1 MSDPQVP
8 VERVIEDTQRWLDR
22 AVIGLNLCPFAKAVV
37 VKGQVHIVV
46 SATVDFAGVLD
57 QLEREADG
65 LLALQASQRDTTLVV
80 VPAGFDDFLFFHQL
94 VREGERMLARRRL
107 EGVLQLAS
115 FHPQFV
121 FQGADPHDM
130 ANFSNRSPHPTLHL
144 LREASVERAVVAF
157 PDAEAVFGSNI
168 DRLRQLGHEGWQAL
182 GVGRT

>member
-1 MSDPQVP
+1 MSDSDVP
-8 VERVIEDTQRWLDR
+8 AAQVIEDTQRWLDR
-22 AVIGLNLCPFAKAVV
+22 AVIGLNLCPFAKAVAA
-37 VKGQVHIVV
+37 KGQVHIAV
-46 SATVDFAGVLD
+46 SAAVEFAAVLD

-65 LLALQASQRDTTLVV
+65 LLALQDSQRDTTLLV

-94 VREGERMLARRRL
+94 VREGERMLARRKL
-107 EGVLQLAS
+107 DGVLQLAS

-144 LREASVERAVVAF
+144 LREASVERAVAAV
-157 PDAEAVFGSNI
+157 PDAEAIFGGNI

>member
-1 MSDPQVP
+1 MPDTDVP
-8 VERVIEDTQRWLDR
+8 AERVLQDTRRWLGR
-22 AVIGLNLCPFAKAVV
+22 AIIGLNLCPFAKAVV
-37 VKGQVHIVV
+37 VKGQVHMVV
-46 SATVDFAGVLD
+46 SPEVDFTGVLD
-57 QLEREADG
+57 QLEREADA

-80 VPAGFDDFLFFHQL
+80 VPAGFDDFLLFHQL
-94 VREGERMLARRRL
+94 VREGERMLARRKL

-130 ANFSNRSPHPTLHL
+130 ANFSNRSPHPVLHL
-144 LREASVERAVVAF
+144 LREASVERAVAAF
-157 PDAEAVFGSNI
+157 PDAEAIFGSNI